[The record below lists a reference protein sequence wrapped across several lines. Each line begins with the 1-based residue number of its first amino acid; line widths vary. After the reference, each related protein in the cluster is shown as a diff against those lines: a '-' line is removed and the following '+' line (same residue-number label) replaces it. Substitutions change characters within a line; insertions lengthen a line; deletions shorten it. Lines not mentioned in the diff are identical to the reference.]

1 MNYSNEFE
9 LSNVLTQRVA
19 DLINENINY
28 DNDKDQEE
36 IEDGVNEEYFSIIE
50 DMIIYYND
58 QYNIINIC
66 RNTFDFNEDN
76 DLGIEIKNVMDLAF
90 VNLYNFINER
100 DILSKGIELYNNEK

>member
-36 IEDGVNEEYFSIIE
+36 IEEGVNEEYFSIIE

>member
-36 IEDGVNEEYFSIIE
+36 IEEGVNEEYFSIIE

-66 RNTFDFNEDN
+66 RNTFDFDEDN

>member
-1 MNYSNEFE
+1 MEYSNEFE
-9 LSNVLTQRVA
+9 LANVLTQRVA

-36 IEDGVNEEYFSIIE
+36 IEEGVNEEYFSIIE